1 MRIPAEPA
9 ERSRPGM
16 STDRITA
23 AALQIVDTEGSQ
35 ALTMRRL
42 GQALDRKVMTLYR
55 YVPSKGALLDNVIA
69 QNLKNLAINSAS
81 ADWRQ
86 ELRDLATSFRGL
98 ALAHPNAVPLL
109 SPTLPPPTA
118 SPRPES
124 DDAVPVRSQQRRA
137 ADGVVARVLTDL
149 AINPAAADWR
159 QELRDLA
166 TSFRGLALAHPNAVP
181 LLVTRPLTSPL
192 GQRPPATLRPLEDF
206 LELLIRAGF
215 SLADALHAYRLF
227 FGFLHGHIL
236 DELQEI
242 IDNPDEADD
251 LLRLGL
257 HRLSRREF
265 PRIRAV
271 APELAS
277 YDGAAHLQQGVALM
291 ITGLQSRFQPARIS
305 PTT

>member
-1 MRIPAEPA
+1 MSARRHIPADPA

-55 YVPSKGALLDNVIA
+55 YVPSQDALL
-69 QNLKNLAINSAS
+69 
-81 ADWRQ
+81 
-86 ELRDLATSFRGL
+86 
-98 ALAHPNAVPLL
+98 
-109 SPTLPPPTA
+109 
-118 SPRPES
+118 
-124 DDAVPVRSQQRRA
+124 
-137 ADGVVARVLTDL
+137 DGVVARVLTDL

-192 GQRPPATLRPLEDF
+192 GQRPPATLRPLENF

-215 SLADALHAYRLF
+215 SPASALHAYRLF

-236 DELQEI
+236 DELQET

-257 HRLSRREF
+257 HRLPRREF

-291 ITGLQSRFQPARIS
+291 ITGLQSRFQPA
-305 PTT
+305 PAPAT

>member
-1 MRIPAEPA
+1 MRIPVVPA
-9 ERSRPGM
+9 GRSRPGM
-16 STDRITA
+16 STGRITA

-55 YVPSKGALLDNVIA
+55 YVPSKDALL
-69 QNLKNLAINSAS
+69 
-81 ADWRQ
+81 
-86 ELRDLATSFRGL
+86 
-98 ALAHPNAVPLL
+98 
-109 SPTLPPPTA
+109 
-118 SPRPES
+118 
-124 DDAVPVRSQQRRA
+124 
-137 ADGVVARVLTDL
+137 DGVVARVLTDL

-166 TSFRGLALAHPNAVP
+166 ASFRDLALAHPNAVP
-181 LLVTRPLTSPL
+181 LLVTRPLASPF

-215 SLADALHAYRLF
+215 SPADALHGYRLF
-227 FGFLHGHIL
+227 FGFLHGHVL

-242 IDNPDEADD
+242 IDNPDETDD

-257 HRLSRREF
+257 HRLPRREF

-277 YDGAAHLQQGVALM
+277 YDGAAHLQQGVELM
-291 ITGLQSRFQPARIS
+291 ITGLQSRFQPAPGPRHLEQRS
-305 PTT
+305 N

>member
-1 MRIPAEPA
+1 MQIPAVPA

-16 STDRITA
+16 STGRITA

-42 GQALDRKVMTLYR
+42 GQALDRKMMTLYR
-55 YVPSKGALLDNVIA
+55 YVPGKDALL
-69 QNLKNLAINSAS
+69 
-81 ADWRQ
+81 
-86 ELRDLATSFRGL
+86 
-98 ALAHPNAVPLL
+98 
-109 SPTLPPPTA
+109 
-118 SPRPES
+118 
-124 DDAVPVRSQQRRA
+124 
-137 ADGVVARVLTDL
+137 DGVVARVLTDL

-159 QELRDLA
+159 QELRGLA

-181 LLVTRPLTSPL
+181 LLVTRQLASPL

-215 SLADALHAYRLF
+215 GPADALHAYRLF

-257 HRLSRREF
+257 HRLPRREF
-265 PRIRAV
+265 PPDTRRG
-271 APELAS
+271 PRTRQLRR
-277 YDGAAHLQQGVALM
+277 
-291 ITGLQSRFQPARIS
+291 SRPPPARRRTDDHRPS
-305 PTT
+305 VPLPAQHAPARHRKQRGN

>member
-1 MRIPAEPA
+1 MHIPAEPA

-16 STDRITA
+16 STGRITA

-55 YVPSKGALLDNVIA
+55 YVPSKDALL
-69 QNLKNLAINSAS
+69 
-81 ADWRQ
+81 
-86 ELRDLATSFRGL
+86 
-98 ALAHPNAVPLL
+98 
-109 SPTLPPPTA
+109 
-118 SPRPES
+118 
-124 DDAVPVRSQQRRA
+124 
-137 ADGVVARVLTDL
+137 DGVVARVLTDL

-159 QELRDLA
+159 QELRDL
-166 TSFRGLALAHPNAVP
+166 H
-181 LLVTRPLTSPL
+181 
-192 GQRPPATLRPLEDF
+192 
-206 LELLIRAGF
+206 
-215 SLADALHAYRLF
+215 ALHAYRLF
-227 FGFLHGHIL
+227 FGFLHGHIV
-236 DELQEI
+236 DEIQEI

-257 HRLSRREF
+257 HRLPRREF

-291 ITGLQSRFQPARIS
+291 ITGLQSHFQPARTS

>member
-1 MRIPAEPA
+1 MHIPVVPA

-16 STDRITA
+16 STGRITA

-55 YVPSKGALLDNVIA
+55 YVPSKDALL
-69 QNLKNLAINSAS
+69 
-81 ADWRQ
+81 
-86 ELRDLATSFRGL
+86 
-98 ALAHPNAVPLL
+98 
-109 SPTLPPPTA
+109 
-118 SPRPES
+118 
-124 DDAVPVRSQQRRA
+124 
-137 ADGVVARVLTDL
+137 DGVVALVLTDL

-166 TSFRGLALAHPNAVP
+166 ASFRDLALAAGH
-181 LLVTRPLTSPL
+181 
-192 GQRPPATLRPLEDF
+192 PATHQPPRATATSHRAAPGNF

-215 SLADALHAYRLF
+215 SPADALHAYRLF
-227 FGFLHGHIL
+227 FGFLHGHVL

-242 IDNPDEADD
+242 IDNPDGADD

-257 HRLSRREF
+257 HRLRPREF
-265 PRIRAV
+265 SRIRAV

-277 YDGAAHLQQGVALM
+277 YDGAAHLQQGVELM
-291 ITGLQSRFQPARIS
+291 ITGLQSHFQPAPGPRHLEQRS
-305 PTT
+305 N